1 MITDSPHLYLQQGLS
16 RGYPRELVERAL
28 QEAHRVEA
36 RGLTSVLTL
45 GHLAHQ
51 TGAPYPYLRQ
61 VVERQH
67 DPYRSFQVPKRDGK
81 HRRVIST
88 PEPTLMWVQKWL
100 LRRILAKAQVHPAS
114 YAYQSGKSIKMC
126 AGSHA
131 GANWL
136 VKVDLHD
143 FFETINE
150 VKVFDAF
157 ATMGYARLPSLE
169 MARLCTRYAGH
180 ATHVNR
186 GSYVAMDRR
195 YDAIP
200 RYRTSFIGF
209 LPQGAPTSGALAN
222 CVAYRLDERLAG
234 LAASQQMIYTR
245 YADDITFS
253 SSAPFERPAA
263 VELIRAVDQIAQGSG
278 FLLHRKKI
286 RIVPPGARKL
296 VLGLLVDRDAPR
308 LTKETRGR
316 IANHVRGV
324 QQFGL
329 REHTRH
335 RGFSSLR
342 GLVHYVDGLLAFAH
356 DIEPEWAQPLKQQW
370 KEALASHGWRIDLT
384 EL

>member
-1 MITDSPHLYLQQGLS
+1 MPQARRSLQLAEGGQAIWAVDVQDVEDDPGGQADIGLGPASPPAADAVGVGGGVLDAVADQRVLGRPITSWAAGT
-16 RGYPRELVERAL
+16 RAG
-28 QEAHRVEA
+28 QAGPA
-36 RGLTSVLTL
+36 RG
-45 GHLAHQ
+45 
-51 TGAPYPYLRQ
+51 GAGP
-61 VVERQH
+61 V
-67 DPYRSFQVPKRDGK
+67 DG
-81 HRRVIST
+81 VDGD
-88 PEPTLMWVQKWL
+88 
-100 LRRILAKAQVHPAS
+100 A
-114 YAYQSGKSIKMC
+114 
-126 AGSHA
+126 AGGVA
-131 GANWL
+131 EG
-136 VKVDLHD
+136 
-143 FFETINE
+143 
-150 VKVFDAF
+150 
-157 ATMGYARLPSLE
+157 
-169 MARLCTRYAGH
+169 
-180 ATHVNR
+180 
-186 GSYVAMDRR
+186 GSYVAIDRR

-253 SSAPFERPAA
+253 SSAPFERAAA
-263 VELIRAVDQIAQGSG
+263 VGLIRAVDQIAQGSG

-342 GLVHYVDGLLAFAH
+342 GLVRYVDGLLAFAH
-356 DIEPEWAQPLKQQW
+356 DIEPEWAQPLQQQW
-370 KEALASHGWRIDLT
+370 EESLASHGWRIDLT